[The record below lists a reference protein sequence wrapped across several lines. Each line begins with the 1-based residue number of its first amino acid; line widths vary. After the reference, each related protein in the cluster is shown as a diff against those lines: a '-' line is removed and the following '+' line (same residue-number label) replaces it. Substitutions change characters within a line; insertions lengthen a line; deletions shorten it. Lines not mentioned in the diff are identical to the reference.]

1 MKYLNTTIL
10 LIVFSASANGMDL
23 TQTYALAL
31 LNDPTL
37 KAARAQRDAVRE
49 VKPQAVAQLLPLL
62 SVQGSGNY
70 VESRTANNSGIQSQF
85 LASRNENYR
94 EGGFSVNLNQPV
106 FHWDYWARLFQTD
119 YEIGQAEAQYKTAEQ
134 ELMVRVAQA
143 YFGVLTAQDD
153 LEFKTAE
160 KIAIGRQLEQAQQR
174 FDVGLIAITD
184 VYEAQAGYD
193 QARSEEIS
201 AQNEVDN
208 AKERLR
214 EIIGEQAVELAILA
228 KDIPLKPPTPSDI
241 NGWSTAAQK
250 QNYEVIA
257 AQNNVKIAHGNVDI
271 QQSGHYPTLDIV
283 GSYGIN
289 ESESEVGLSRENG
302 TVGLQLNVPLF
313 EGGGVLSR
321 TRQAAHSYTQAQDE
335 LVKTR
340 RAVSRQVKDAYRG
353 VISTIARVKALKAAV
368 KSSESSVEATEAG
381 FEVGTR
387 TMVDVLNV
395 QRDLFRAKSAY
406 ANSRYDYILNGF
418 LLKQASSIMSGDDL
432 SNVSQWLE

>member
-1 MKYLNTTIL
+1 MKYFSITIV
-10 LIVFSASANGMDL
+10 LITLAASVNAMDL
-23 TQTYALAL
+23 AQTYELAL

-49 VKPQAVAQLLPLL
+49 VKPQAVARLLPLL
-62 SVQGSGNY
+62 SVQGSGDY
-70 VESRTANNSGIQSQF
+70 VDSRSVTNSEIESSFFT
-85 LASRNENYR
+85 SRIESYK

-119 YEIGQAEAQYKTAEQ
+119 YEIGQAEAQYKAAEQ
-134 ELMVRVAQA
+134 ELMVRAAQA

-153 LEFKTAE
+153 LKFKTAE

-193 QARSEEIS
+193 QARSEEIF
-201 AQNEVDN
+201 ALNEVDN

-214 EIIGEQAVELAILA
+214 EIIGEQAVQLAVLA
-228 KDIPLKPPTPSDI
+228 KDIPLEPPAPSDI
-241 NGWSTAAQK
+241 DEWSSAAQK

-257 AQNNVKIAHGNVDI
+257 AQNSAEVAHRNVDI

-283 GSYGIN
+283 GSFGIN
-289 ESESEVGLSRENG
+289 ESESQVGLTRENG

-321 TRQAAHSYTQAQDE
+321 TRQAAHSYTQAKDE
-335 LVKTR
+335 LVKAR

-368 KSSESSVEATEAG
+368 KSSESSLEATEAG

-418 LLKQASSIMSGDDL
+418 LLKQASSIMSGADL
-432 SNVSQWLE
+432 SNVSRWLE